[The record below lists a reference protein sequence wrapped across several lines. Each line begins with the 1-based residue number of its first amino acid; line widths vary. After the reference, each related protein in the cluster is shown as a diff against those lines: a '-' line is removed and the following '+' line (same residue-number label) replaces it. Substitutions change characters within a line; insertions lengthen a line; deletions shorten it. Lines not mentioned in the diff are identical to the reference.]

1 MAFKMKGS
9 ELYGNLKLNR
19 NMDSTSKKDG
29 RAGSSGLQ
37 KSSPAKQ
44 TDEMAG
50 TDLDAKAKRDMS
62 RERTAN
68 ETAMDRAVN
77 RLGMARFPEGVNTE
91 EQKEA
96 YMSSREGRTASD
108 EAAKRAEE
116 AKGKGEDYWSK
127 QEEVSAQSKVST
139 AEKTAARKAE
149 GDARRAATAARNEA
163 GYGGMNKRQQ
173 KRFREA
179 NPQYFS

>member
-68 ETAMDRAVN
+68 EVPVKEGR
-77 RLGMARFPEGVNTE
+77 RLTKL
-91 EQKEA
+91 QKELKKLKVKVRITGL
-96 YMSSREGRTASD
+96 SRKKCRHNLKPALRKKQLRVKLKGMLD
-108 EAAKRAEE
+108 ELPPLLETRPDMAE
-116 AKGKGEDYWSK
+116 
-127 QEEVSAQSKVST
+127 
-139 AEKTAARKAE
+139 
-149 GDARRAATAARNEA
+149 
-163 GYGGMNKRQQ
+163 
-173 KRFREA
+173 
-179 NPQYFS
+179 